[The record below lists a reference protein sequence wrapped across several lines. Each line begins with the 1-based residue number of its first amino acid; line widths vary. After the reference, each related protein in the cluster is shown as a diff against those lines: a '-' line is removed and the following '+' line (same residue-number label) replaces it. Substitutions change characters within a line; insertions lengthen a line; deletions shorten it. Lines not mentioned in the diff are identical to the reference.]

1 MQDEGIGI
9 DQKEISKIFTPFYVN
24 KTAYAPQSNG
34 VGLSLTKKLVTLHK
48 GDIQVESSIGEGS
61 RFTVLIPI
69 DRNYYPEIK
78 DIIETSEIPSTVP
91 NEATEDTEEKEDT
104 ILLVDDN
111 EEFLL
116 LMKRKLATHYNILTA
131 TNGKKALE
139 IVRQHPV
146 LPTFFSSIAG
156 TLHCH
161 LPIISY
167 LLSLLYLL
175 LLHSVLLTVFHWF
188 R

>member
-1 MQDEGIGI
+1 MQ
-9 DQKEISKIFTPFYVN
+9 
-24 KTAYAPQSNG
+24 PQSNG

-131 TNGKKALE
+131 TEWEKKLGNCKKRRRRPDGQRLYDARNGWNRALCNNETGHQYQPYTGIDAYGKK
-139 IVRQHPV
+139 
-146 LPTFFSSIAG
+146 FSGRPSEMFQCRSKRIPDETIRYENA
-156 TLHCH
+156 
-161 LPIISY
+161 
-167 LLSLLYLL
+167 
-175 LLHSVLLTVFHWF
+175 
-188 R
+188 